1 MHLNNGFAVRL
12 GALALLVAVTGGCG
26 VSVPRQE
33 SKWTALLEEVRAF
46 ERRMG
51 FRKTGNFLDLS
62 KEEEA
67 TSICG
72 RASRFYL
79 PYSYQDPAIQWR
91 ESVTEEE
98 CRKRSEG
105 FDIYYTTV
113 EAWGEIG
120 TPVTPAMLDGKLDRF
135 FYLVIHEDC
144 HDQFDLPYGVEEA
157 LCNVIA
163 YKAMPVFSRE
173 RYGANSREHK
183 AVSEYASRQE
193 ALTRGTNASYEQL
206 EKLYGRYGRKEVSAE
221 QLLRERAALF
231 RKAEK
236 ALAWR
241 RGALNNV
248 SLANDMTYSRHYPL
262 IESAY
267 NALGR
272 DLERTVALFRRVD
285 ETKPSRQAVMKRHR
299 LTDEKSVELIRAYEA
314 EVVKTIERALAEA
327 MKKR

>member
-1 MHLNNGFAVRL
+1 
-12 GALALLVAVTGGCG
+12 
-26 VSVPRQE
+26 
-33 SKWTALLEEVRAF
+33 
-46 ERRMG
+46 
-51 FRKTGNFLDLS
+51 
-62 KEEEA
+62 
-67 TSICG
+67 
-72 RASRFYL
+72 
-79 PYSYQDPAIQWR
+79 
-91 ESVTEEE
+91 VTEAEY
-98 CRKRSEG
+98 RKDSEG

-299 LTDEKSVELIRAYEA
+299 LTDDKSVELIRAYEA